1 MSSGKSAGEIKGEA
15 LGELVSLGTLSGANA
30 QRQWLKVLNTWSAGG
45 QFANADE
52 VKQHHLNPWRAYK

>member
-30 QRQWLKVLNTWSAGG
+30 QK
-45 QFANADE
+45 
-52 VKQHHLNPWRAYK
+52 